1 MKPIFAHY
9 LSAFLLSAAT
19 TAISLPAFSAPIPQ
33 TAIAIVDQMLT
44 SSTASTVTSSGVVG
58 NHHLIRVA
66 VASHALKTLTIS
78 IPSQMEGFSNI
89 QVTDQTGK
97 AITSKISAN
106 QQQVI
111 IAFDQA
117 VTPGSALEIDFSG
130 VPQLTP
136 WNQVLEY
143 GVSAEQE
150 GLRGQI
156 PLGTARV
163 QVPFGS

>member
-1 MKPIFAHY
+1 VIETVGSTGEAGECQSDAQVALC
-9 LSAFLLSAAT
+9 LSQCNLSSLSLLH
-19 TAISLPAFSAPIPQ
+19 IWVAP
-33 TAIAIVDQMLT
+33 
-44 SSTASTVTSSGVVG
+44 
-58 NHHLIRVA
+58 VA
-66 VASHALKTLTIS
+66 NHALKNLTIS
-78 IPSQMEGFSNI
+78 IPSQMEGYSNI

-106 QQQVI
+106 KQQVV

-117 VTPGSALEIDFSG
+117 VTPGSTLEIDFSG
-130 VPQLTP
+130 VPQITL

-150 GLRGQI
+150 GLAGQI

-163 QVPFGS
+163 QVPFSS